1 MTLKDQLD
9 AATDRFDRAMVD
21 RTHAIRALARADQIW
36 GEALTEIWR
45 LQSLIG
51 KGNESKNEG

>member
-21 RTHAIRALARADQIW
+21 RSRAIRALARADQIW

-45 LQSLIG
+45 LHSLLG
-51 KGNESKNEG
+51 KGYEGKNEG